1 MSIRETKC
9 TRARA
14 SKVIEGNQSEMQ
26 ALREQTTMIINSA
39 FPAAAC
45 KRIHEPETCWK
56 LAFILLRIATDLY
69 DGKLGTGSMALD
81 GDKTSFRLILG
92 TRKSHS
98 SSRASRAH
106 IHDK

>member
-1 MSIRETKC
+1 MT
-9 TRARA
+9 
-14 SKVIEGNQSEMQ
+14 
-26 ALREQTTMIINSA
+26 INNA
-39 FPAAAC
+39 FPTTAY
-45 KRIHEPETCWK
+45 KMIHEPETCPK

-69 DGKLGTGSMALD
+69 DGKLGKLTTESMALD

-92 TRKSHS
+92 KRKSHS